1 VTRRKADWDSPA
13 AITLF
18 TSRSPSGLV
27 PVGCRI
33 ACAACEKMSYE
44 KMSYEKLSPGWTSD
58 PYRRSQEND

>member
-1 VTRRKADWDSPA
+1 MTRRKADWDSPA

-44 KMSYEKLSPGWTSD
+44 KLSPGWTSD